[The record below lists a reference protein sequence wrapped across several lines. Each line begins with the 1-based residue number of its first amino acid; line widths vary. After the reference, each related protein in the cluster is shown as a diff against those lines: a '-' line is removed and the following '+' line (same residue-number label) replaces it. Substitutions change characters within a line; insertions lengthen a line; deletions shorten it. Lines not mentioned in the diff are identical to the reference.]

1 MNQVHQ
7 GLRSM
12 QPTAATTPV
21 VLLFNR
27 VDSNMDKAPQEPA
40 NICTHHIFMT
50 VHVVT
55 GRISSDN
62 SGHFPVTSN
71 RGNAYVALFY
81 INNANAIWSVP
92 IKNRSKEELIRAVTE
107 VYAWPTA
114 QGYWPLLHKMDNET
128 SHDVKAFIASEQ
140 VKLQYCSP
148 DMHRTNPAKP
158 VVRTCEEPLHGRSP
172 QTPTIVPPCPL
183 VPTHNAKQCHA
194 QHDVP
199 VLP

>member
-1 MNQVHQ
+1 
-7 GLRSM
+7 M

-81 INNANAIWSVP
+81 INNANAI
-92 IKNRSKEELIRAVTE
+92 
-107 VYAWPTA
+107 
-114 QGYWPLLHKMDNET
+114 
-128 SHDVKAFIASEQ
+128 
-140 VKLQYCSP
+140 
-148 DMHRTNPAKP
+148 
-158 VVRTCEEPLHGRSP
+158 
-172 QTPTIVPPCPL
+172 
-183 VPTHNAKQCHA
+183 
-194 QHDVP
+194 
-199 VLP
+199 